1 MGKGRQE
8 IDGVSL
14 NKPALLS
21 SPAEI
26 AFEQMENRST
36 VTLPPATSPN
46 VGFSMRHIGRHSL
59 IYGAGV
65 MLNRAVAFLMLPVYT
80 RMLTAA
86 DFGALQLIETTL
98 EIISIIAGSRLAAGV
113 FHYYHKAPTDA
124 GRRAVL
130 STAFVVLVV
139 SYGVASGATYL
150 FAPQIATLVFG
161 IRDAA
166 SVSYI
171 RIAAGSLFLNSFVVV
186 PLSFLQLRDRSIQFV
201 GLNAAR
207 LVLQLSL
214 NILLVVILRRGVSG
228 ILLSTLFT
236 NLVFATVLSSLMLGS
251 VGFRI
256 SRGAAADLLRFGLPF
271 VATQAATFIA
281 TFGDRYFLRSAS
293 DTAAVGVYGLA
304 YQFGFLLSALGYEP
318 FNNYWEPKRFA
329 LTSRPDRDALYARA
343 FVYFNVLLMTMAVG
357 ITLFVGDVL
366 RVMATPPFFG
376 AAAIAPVVVIAYV
389 FQSWT
394 GFHNLGIM
402 LRERTRYITFANW
415 VGAIVALIG
424 YGLLIPRWFGM
435 GAAIATVLSFG
446 VRELLVYVWSQR
458 LWRVEYDWRPVARI
472 LMLAIVTG
480 AARFL
485 VVPKSVWAA
494 LGYHVAL
501 LAFYGVSVWFLVIPC
516 ADRSETLA
524 TIHEVFLVKR
534 GARLAATGA
543 D

>member
-1 MGKGRQE
+1 MSSRS
-8 IDGVSL
+8 V
-14 NKPALLS
+14 LS

-26 AFEQMENRST
+26 SSEELKQQST
-36 VTLPPATSPN
+36 VTPPGAATPN
-46 VGFSMRHIGRHSL
+46 VGFSMRNIGWHSL

-65 MLNRAVAFLMLPVYT
+65 MLNRAVAFIMLPVYT
-80 RMLTAA
+80 RMLTPA
-86 DFGALQLIETTL
+86 DFGTLQLIETTL

-113 FHYYHKAPTDA
+113 FHYYHKAPTDEEK
-124 GRRAVL
+124 RAVL

-139 SYGVASGATYL
+139 SFGAASGATYL
-150 FAPQIATLVFG
+150 FAPRIATWVFG
-161 IRDAA
+161 ISDAA
-166 SVSYI
+166 GVSYI

-186 PLSFLQLRDRSIQFV
+186 PLAFLQLRDRSIHFV

-214 NILLVVILRRGVSG
+214 NILLVVILRIGVRG

-236 NLVFATVLSSLMLGS
+236 NLVFAAVLSWLMLSS

-256 SRGAAADLLRFGLPF
+256 SRSAAADLLRFGLPF
-271 VATQAATFIA
+271 VATQAATFVA

-329 LTSRPDRDALYARA
+329 LAGRPDRDTLYARA
-343 FVYFNVLLMTMAVG
+343 FVYFNVLLITMGVG

-366 RVMATPPFFG
+366 RVMATAPFFG

-394 GFHNLGIM
+394 GFHNLGIL
-402 LRERTRYITFANW
+402 LRERTQYITFANW
-415 VGAIVALIG
+415 VGAIVALVG
-424 YGLLIPRWFGM
+424 YAVLIPRWFGM

-446 VRELLVYVWSQR
+446 VREVLIYVWSQR
-458 LWRVEYDWRPVARI
+458 LWHVSYDWRPVARI
-472 LMLAIVTG
+472 GTLAVGVGT
-480 AARFL
+480 ARFL
-485 VVPKSVWAA
+485 FIPQSAWAG

-501 LAFYGVSVWFLVIPC
+501 LAVYAVSVWFLVIPSE
-516 ADRSETLA
+516 DRSATRA
-524 TIHEVFLVKR
+524 TIREHLLIGRGTRLV
-534 GARLAATGA
+534 ATGA